1 MVTDSGTYRQADDK
15 DRSTSWATHDPT
27 RRDLIFAPR
36 TFFCFS
42 ATAQVAHL
50 VLPDTQRQR
59 FAKPKEPLFSNA
71 LNTAFQ
77 NFTNFATK

>member
-50 VLPDTQRQR
+50 VLPDTQANASQNQKSHF
-59 FAKPKEPLFSNA
+59 FANPPENI
-71 LNTAFQ
+71 LNFKL
-77 NFTNFATK
+77 TNR